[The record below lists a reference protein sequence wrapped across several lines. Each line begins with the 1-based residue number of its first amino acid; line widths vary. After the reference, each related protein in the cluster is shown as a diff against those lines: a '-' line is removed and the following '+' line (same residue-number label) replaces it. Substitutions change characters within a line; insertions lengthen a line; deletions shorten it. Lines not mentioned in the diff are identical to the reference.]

1 LIKSGLEGFIGKI
14 KANIKIIFAEW
25 KILSRAFWLLNHRVM
40 TPPLLLFATG

>member
-25 KILSRAFWLLNHRVM
+25 KSVSPAFWQLNHRVM
-40 TPPLLLFATG
+40 TPLLLLFATG